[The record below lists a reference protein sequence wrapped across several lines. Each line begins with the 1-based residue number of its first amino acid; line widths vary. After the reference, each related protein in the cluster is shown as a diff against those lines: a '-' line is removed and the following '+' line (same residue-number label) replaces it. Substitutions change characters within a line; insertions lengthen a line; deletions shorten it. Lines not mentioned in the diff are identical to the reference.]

1 MPTRTLV
8 STILALLL
16 AVVPAAGQSRGS
28 IRGLVV
34 DPDGAPIPDAVLSL
48 THEFTGRERLATGG
62 ATGQFTFAALPS
74 GAYRLEI
81 GQDGYAPYS
90 ARLEL
95 RVDQEIW
102 LDAALTIGEVVEA
115 IEVTASVVPIDRQSA
130 ALGTVIDTAQLE
142 GLPLDGR
149 NFLELSLLA
158 PGTAAAAQGSAS
170 SQRGDFAFTVNGGRE
185 DAQAF
190 ILDGV
195 YNVDPK
201 LNTPG
206 VRPPIDAIREF
217 EVTTGNYDAAF
228 GRNAAGQVNV
238 VTQSGGND
246 VHGTAYGFFRT
257 EALGARNFFAPPGA
271 EDPEFDRGQYG
282 FSVGGPIA
290 RDRTFFFADY
300 ERTRLREGVTR
311 LANVPTAAERAGD
324 FSESR
329 LTPPV
334 NFLTGQPFPGNVIPG
349 FFIHPVGG
357 AIADLYPLP
366 NRADPRANY
375 VSSPILEDDVDHFDA
390 RVDHAFAGGSTI
402 SARYSFGDRRLFEPF
417 PMSSQVRVPGYG
429 VDVGRRG
436 QNLAASLASPMGASI
451 INELRFGYTRVGIG
465 VFHENQGMS
474 LNQAVGLP
482 ELSTRE
488 RDFGLSQVSVIGFS
502 PLGDEFTSP
511 QESTAETFQV
521 LDHASWTRG
530 AHLIETGFDVRFVR
544 QNGYRDVQSRGF
556 LNFSDRY
563 VTGNALADLL
573 LGLPLVT
580 GGATLD
586 NPQRLRSTSWSVFI
600 QDSYKVTQEL
610 TLTAGLRYERMGPAV
625 DQRDRANLYDPAA
638 GRLVPAGSGGMPRGG
653 YTADANNFGPRIGA
667 AWTLGASGL
676 TVVRAGYGVYYNQ
689 GALATG
695 EGLYFNQPY
704 FDFNLFFPLG
714 PGLPAPS
721 LTDPFPRGF
730 PLPTPPSATG
740 YQRDLRTPWQEH
752 WSVGVQRQLGPTRFL
767 EVAYVASRGHDL
779 IAARDI
785 NQPAPTALQFPNPR
799 PNPMFDDVTLIESR
813 GRSDYD
819 ALQVEFQQRLD
830 RGLSI
835 LAAYTLAE
843 SMDDASGFF
852 ASAGDPNFPQD
863 SRNPELEYARSGF
876 DVRHGF
882 STSFAWELPFGAG
895 RTWLDGGGAAAAIL
909 GNWDLQGIVTL
920 SSGRPFTVALLPE
933 VDNSNTGRSTLGF
946 GANDRPNRIGEPRL
960 ANPTHE
966 AWFETGAFATPP
978 YGSFGDVG
986 RNILEGP
993 GYANVNLGVHKNV
1006 PLGESATFQVRVE
1019 AFNLFDRV
1027 NLDLPDA
1034 FLGSP
1039 TFGQVVS
1046 AGGPRRCQFGFKLL
1060 F

>member
-1 MPTRTLV
+1 MRMPKLAPMTV
-8 STILALLL
+8 AILFA
-16 AVVPAAGQSRGS
+16 AIPAGAQSLGTV
-28 IRGLVV
+28 RGLVL
-34 DPDGAPIPDAVLSL
+34 DPDGAPIPGAALRL
-48 THEFTGRERLATGG
+48 TNESTGGERSVEGAATG
-62 ATGQFTFAALPS
+62 AFAFSTLPP
-74 GAYRLEI
+74 GTYRLDIE
-81 GQDGYAPYS
+81 QSGYAPYA

-95 RVDQEIW
+95 RVGQELWI
-102 LDAALTIGEVVEA
+102 DVALSIGPVQDA
-115 IEVTASVVPIDRQSA
+115 IEVTASAVPVDRQSA

-185 DAQAF
+185 DAQSF

-217 EVTTGNYDAAF
+217 EVTTGNYDASF

-238 VTQSGGND
+238 VTQSGTNA
-246 VHGTAYGFFRT
+246 VHGTAYAFVRT
-257 EALGARNFFAPPGA
+257 EALGARNFFAPPGEA
-271 EDPEFDRGQYG
+271 DPEFDRGQYG
-282 FSVGGPIA
+282 FSIGGPIA
-290 RDRTFFFADY
+290 RDRTFYFADY

-311 LANVPTAAERAGD
+311 LARVPTAAERAGD
-324 FSESR
+324 FSESLLPAPR
-329 LTPPV
+329 

-349 FFIHPVGG
+349 FFVDPIGV
-357 AIADLYPLP
+357 AIANLYPLP

-375 VSSPILEDDVDHFDA
+375 VSSPIVADDVDHFDV
-390 RVDHAFAGGSTI
+390 RLDHGFGGGSTV

-417 PMSSQVRVPGYG
+417 PMSSQVSVPGYG
-429 VDVGRRG
+429 VDVARRG
-436 QNLAASLASPMGASI
+436 QNLAASLTSPIGAAMV
-451 INELRFGYTRVGIG
+451 NELRFGYTRVGIG
-465 VFHENQGMS
+465 VFQENQGTS
-474 LNQAVGLP
+474 INQAVGLP
-482 ELSTRE
+482 ELSSAA
-488 RDFGLSQVSVIGFS
+488 RDFGLSQISVVGFS

-511 QESTAETFQV
+511 QESAAETFQV
-521 LDHASWTRG
+521 LDNASWSRG
-530 AHLIETGFDVRFVR
+530 AHLIETGFDVRLVR
-544 QNGYRDVQSRGF
+544 QNGYRHVQSRGF

-580 GGATLD
+580 GGARLD
-586 NPQRLRSTSWSVFI
+586 NPQRLRSTSWSAFI
-600 QDSYKVTQEL
+600 QDSYKVTPRL
-610 TLTAGLRYERMGPAV
+610 TLTAGLRYEHVGPGV
-625 DQRDRANLYDPAA
+625 DADDRASLYDPAT
-638 GRLVPAGSGGMPRGG
+638 GGLLPVGTGGMPRGG

-667 AWTLGASGL
+667 AWTPAASGR

-695 EGLYFNQPY
+695 EGLYFNHPY
-704 FDFNLFFPLG
+704 FDFNLYFPLG

-721 LTDPFPRGF
+721 LTDPFPAAF
-730 PLPTPPSATG
+730 PLPTPPSATA

-752 WSVGVQRQLGPTRFL
+752 WSVSVQQQLGPTRFL
-767 EVAYVASRGHDL
+767 EIAYAASRGHDL
-779 IAARDI
+779 IAARDV
-785 NQPAPTALQFPNPR
+785 NQPEPTALRFPNLR
-799 PNPMFDDVTLIESR
+799 PNPLFDDVTLIESR

-835 LAAYTLAE
+835 LAAYTLGQ

-882 STSFAWELPFGAG
+882 STSFAWELPFGSG
-895 RTWLDGGGAAAAIL
+895 RAWLNGGGAAAAIL

-946 GANDRPNRIGEPRL
+946 GANDRPNRIGNPELP
-960 ANPTHE
+960 NPTHE
-966 AWFETGAFATPP
+966 AWFDTAAFQTPP
-978 YGSFGDVG
+978 YGTFGDAG

-1006 PLGESATFQVRVE
+1006 PLGESATFQLRVE

-1034 FLGSP
+1034 FVGSP
-1039 TFGQVVS
+1039 TFGRIVS
-1046 AGGPRRCQFGFKLL
+1046 AGSPRRCQFGFKLL